1 MFSVLCHNDI
11 DGTYTVIDWNDV
23 QIDRL
28 TPIEFWSCVNKLS
41 FNINGVDRSQGVARV
56 NTLSLL
62 DSKYFC
68 RTLPNDGVVL
78 EQTAYLKS
86 NNSNERN
93 LQVMLFDSKTGM
105 MRNLLLS
112 INYNVATQPVSVGK
126 VAYKTLDLNQI
137 FIGLD
142 LHIGNETVGYFYVM
156 GKDYIKV
163 YTSGAIPKGSKITFD
178 YLEKMLLV
186 DGKSVYKWG

>member
-62 DSKYFC
+62 DSKYNC
-68 RTLPNDGVVL
+68 RSLPNNGVVL

-86 NNSNERN
+86 NNRN
-93 LQVMLFDSKTGM
+93 LQVMIFDDKTGM

-112 INYNVATQPVSVGK
+112 INYDAVNQPVKVEK
-126 VAYKTLDLNQI
+126 VAYKTLGLSQI
-137 FIGLD
+137 LLRLD
-142 LHIGNETVGYFYVM
+142 LHMGDDGVVYFYVFDR
-156 GKDYIKV
+156 DYTKV
-163 YTSGAIPKGSKITFD
+163 FTSGAIPRSSKITFD
-178 YLEKMLLV
+178 YVENIMMV
-186 DGKSVYKWG
+186 DGKSVYRWG

>member
-62 DSKYFC
+62 DSKYNC
-68 RTLPNDGVVL
+68 RSLPNNGVVL
-78 EQTAYLKS
+78 EQTAFLQS
-86 NNSNERN
+86 NKRN
-93 LQVMLFDSKTGM
+93 LQVM
-105 MRNLLLS
+105 
-112 INYNVATQPVSVGK
+112 
-126 VAYKTLDLNQI
+126 I
-137 FIGLD
+137 FI
-142 LHIGNETVGYFYVM
+142 
-156 GKDYIKV
+156 
-163 YTSGAIPKGSKITFD
+163 
-178 YLEKMLLV
+178 
-186 DGKSVYKWG
+186 

>member
-56 NTLSLL
+56 NTLSLI
-62 DSKYFC
+62 DSKYNC
-68 RTLPNDGVVL
+68 RTLPNNGVVL
-78 EQTAYLKS
+78 EQTAYLKTS
-86 NNSNERN
+86 NSNERN
-93 LQVMLFDSKTGM
+93 LQVMLFDGKTGM

-112 INYNVATQPVSVGK
+112 INYNVATQPVSVGR
-126 VAYKTLDLNQI
+126 VFYKTLDLNQI
-137 FIGLD
+137 LVSLD
-142 LHIGNETVGYFYVM
+142 LHIGNEKVEYFYAM
-156 GKDYIKV
+156 SKDYIKV
-163 YTSGAIPKGSKITFD
+163 YTSGAIPGGSKITFD

-186 DGKSVYKWG
+186 DGKSVYRWG